1 MNLEQRLR
9 ESLVAPDPG
18 AAFTARVMTRMTRGR
33 ARRGRRIIVIG
44 AVLVAGVAAAM
55 LAVQLTASRTPVAVV
70 ADPVQ
75 VESPVT
81 VSSAA
86 MASTGAEVRAVEPEQ
101 PAAKSAQHPMG
112 ANGDP
117 ARIRIL
123 MMPARHESQDTAAR
137 PAIEAF
143 HSSLLQALRNTPGVV
158 VEVVEPG
165 SASDHPANRVT
176 VVSPRYITRPSG
188 LRAFLSGDGRRNW
201 SESGATKR
209 GPKGWPVEVML
220 KLAIQKT
227 AENSVSVDQFI
238 DSNGIPNRQSC
249 SSHYHADIR
258 DQLEEAVPGG
268 ASPATSNEFLAMC
281 SSAEGLA
288 AMLVAALQP
297 KAPRPTADTAQLIA
311 RLSDASSHDR
321 PGAFRELIDRVRRN
335 GVGLDAA
342 AIKAITTYF
351 DSLVPEQR
359 LSNMFSLRG
368 LRQPGLIPPLL
379 DVVKQDG
386 DEKVRLEA
394 LSILI
399 GDYGGDRRVRSA
411 LETVVRQDASP
422 FIRMIAQRP
431 LSGDAQWQ
439 TYVETT
445 LADKSLSTADRLAP
459 AQYDLRQSYAPGA
472 TAKVPSYLGSDFI
485 ARQLV
490 EIFHDL
496 RAAPRQ
502 PQAVAGAG
510 NASPDTFIPSN
521 LVERMAELGATPGAG
536 RVVQLRPG
544 EGALSGSTSG
554 SGAVTPATSDGE
566 MQSVLTVLT
575 MANPSAAI
583 DLRIRILTEPP
594 PPPTWL
600 GMNSLNALMGKRDDP
615 RVGKVLDDIA
625 AGKLGPELRG
635 MLERNLAMRPQSATS
650 TVR

>member
-1 MNLEQRLR
+1 MNLEQHLR

-18 AAFTARVMTRMTRGR
+18 AFFTARVMARMTRGR
-33 ARRGRRIIVIG
+33 TRRGRRSIVIG

-55 LAVQLTASRTPVAVV
+55 LAVQLTASRTPVAAV
-70 ADPVQ
+70 ANPVQ

-86 MASTGAEVRAVEPEQ
+86 TASTGAEVRAGEPEQ
-101 PAAKSAQHPMG
+101 AAAKSAQHLVV
-112 ANGDP
+112 ASTDP
-117 ARIRIL
+117 GQIRIL
-123 MMPARHESQDTAAR
+123 MMPARHESQDSAAR
-137 PAIEAF
+137 PAIDAF

-158 VEVVEPG
+158 VEVAEPG
-165 SASDHPANRVT
+165 TASDHPANRVT
-176 VVSPRYITRPSG
+176 VVSPRYITMPSG

-201 SESGATKR
+201 TESGATNR

-220 KLAIQKT
+220 NLAIQKT

-249 SSHYHADIR
+249 GSHYGAGIR
-258 DQLEEAVPGG
+258 DQLEGTGPGG
-268 ASPATSNEFLAMC
+268 TGPAISNEFLDRC

-288 AMLVAALQP
+288 AML
-297 KAPRPTADTAQLIA
+297 
-311 RLSDASSHDR
+311 DASGHDR
-321 PGAFRELIDRVRRN
+321 PGAFRELIVRVRRD
-335 GVGLDAA
+335 GVGLDAT
-342 AIKAITTYF
+342 AIKAITTYIG
-351 DSLVPEQR
+351 SPVPEQR
-359 LSNMFSLRG
+359 LSSMFSLRG

-379 DVVKQDG
+379 EVLKQDG
-386 DEKVRLEA
+386 DEEVRLEA

-399 GDYGGDRRVRSA
+399 GDYGGDSRVRSA
-411 LETVVRQDASP
+411 LETVVRQDDSP
-422 FIRMIAQRP
+422 FMRMIAQRP

-472 TAKVPSYLGSDFI
+472 SGKVPTYLGSDHI

-502 PQAVAGAG
+502 PEAVSGAG
-510 NASPDTFIPSN
+510 NASLDTFIPSN
-521 LVERMAELGATPGAG
+521 LVERLAELGAAPGAG
-536 RVVQLRPG
+536 RVVQLRPAA
-544 EGALSGSTSG
+544 GALSGPTSG
-554 SGAVTPATSDGE
+554 SGAVTPATSDGAL
-566 MQSVLTVLT
+566 QSVLTLLS

-600 GMNSLNALMGKRDDP
+600 GMNSLNALLEKRDDP

-625 AGKLGPELRG
+625 AGKSGPELRG

-650 TVR
+650 TAR